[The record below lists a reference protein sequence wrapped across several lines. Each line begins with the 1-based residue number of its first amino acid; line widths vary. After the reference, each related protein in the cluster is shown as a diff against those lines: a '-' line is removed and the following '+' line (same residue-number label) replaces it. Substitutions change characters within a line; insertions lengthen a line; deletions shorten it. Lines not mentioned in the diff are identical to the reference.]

1 MHPDESGSHEERAE
15 NFSCLTAFQ
24 LTPLQPKLAEQCP
37 CLHAW
42 PAWVLLGDCQ
52 RHCTSPEELWGFPL
66 QPRLQSG
73 EGASPLPSCFTQ
85 LTSFLQR
92 LFMGWPAFS
101 DHPLDLLS
109 CFERSVGAPSAF
121 CGFLIRLCSYM
132 TGSQTIC
139 VQGAGHSHP
148 VYFLV
153 ALSTCLTLGLL
164 VWKSWQ
170 AFCSCT
176 GLLDGPDEGAL
187 LLA

>member
-1 MHPDESGSHEERAE
+1 MRRELKTFPVLRL
-15 NFSCLTAFQ
+15 FSS
-24 LTPLQPKLAEQCP
+24 PHSSPNLQNKCP

-73 EGASPLPSCFTQ
+73 KVVSHLPSCFTQ
-85 LTSFLQR
+85 LTSFLQQ

-101 DHPLDLLS
+101 YHSLDLPS
-109 CFERSVGAPSAF
+109 CFEHSAGAPSAF

-139 VQGAGHSHP
+139 VQGPGHSYP

-170 AFCSCT
+170 DFCSCT
-176 GLLDGPDEGAL
+176 GLLDAPDEGAL